1 MNFKEHADTGRR
13 EEGELLMIPQEARSS
28 NKQVS
33 GCDGNDTRAS
43 Q

>member
-1 MNFKEHADTGRR
+1 MDFKEYADTGRR

-43 Q
+43 R